1 MGKRKI
7 FKKIKRKKL
16 INVKKKKK
24 DEQECANC
32 SAPGRE
38 KQRAGERERERD
50 GVRVY
55 IGVNGRERLRDQILW
70 QGPKLPP
77 ARYDSERR
85 FTSTRGR
92 MTTWSPGCEG

>member
-1 MGKRKI
+1 MGKRKTFEKI
-7 FKKIKRKKL
+7 KKKKINKR
-16 INVKKKKK
+16 KKKK

-55 IGVNGRERLRDQILW
+55 IGVNGRERLRDSNSVA
-70 QGPKLPP
+70 GSK
-77 ARYDSERR
+77 
-85 FTSTRGR
+85 T
-92 MTTWSPGCEG
+92 SPGALRFREKIHIDSGQDDHVATWL